1 MLVVNLDANLSSS
14 SQKNS
19 VFSATWKKGKKKF
32 PNPTFPNYKAITKCP
47 NFPNQKGIRNW
58 QKNTNFSVSKS
69 LDKVKALLLLFFPE
83 ILRLHSTNHHIL
95 WDFTTMFACHLEY
108 WAKVTRKDTSHHIRN
123 SSIIHWKLDLCQLT
137 YLFPTISHLIKVV
150 FFSKISSCTGVIKR
164 WQVCFQ
170 NQKVNIFHAILTEKE
185 ILLLDLILDS
195 QLGFLVIDFDSV
207 LIFWWPVVAVGVLG
221 TQAWCVVTYWLHV
234 CESTRLSK
242 GNFPVKEEKRKEA
255 LTHVSW
261 ASIAFSF
268 HMWTTTRTTRGGQAP
283 SIGRRYR

>member
-95 WDFTTMFACHLEY
+95 
-108 WAKVTRKDTSHHIRN
+108 
-123 SSIIHWKLDLCQLT
+123 
-137 YLFPTISHLIKVV
+137 
-150 FFSKISSCTGVIKR
+150 
-164 WQVCFQ
+164 
-170 NQKVNIFHAILTEKE
+170 
-185 ILLLDLILDS
+185 
-195 QLGFLVIDFDSV
+195 
-207 LIFWWPVVAVGVLG
+207 
-221 TQAWCVVTYWLHV
+221 
-234 CESTRLSK
+234 
-242 GNFPVKEEKRKEA
+242 
-255 LTHVSW
+255 
-261 ASIAFSF
+261 
-268 HMWTTTRTTRGGQAP
+268 
-283 SIGRRYR
+283 